1 MKNAATW
8 ADASAIALSGL
19 CLLHCL
25 ALPLLASLLPLL
37 GAWSE
42 AEWVHGLFVALAMP
56 VTGYALWRTHRRQCL
71 PGSMWLLA
79 GGGLSLLAA
88 GALGWP
94 LAKAETG
101 LTVAGSLMLAGT
113 HLWNALRRRHGHD

>member
-37 GAWSE
+37 GTWSE
-42 AEWVHGLFVALAMP
+42 AEWVHGLFIALAMP
-56 VTGYALWRTHRRQCL
+56 VTGYALWRTHRRQPL
-71 PGSMWLLA
+71 PSPMWWLA

-94 LAKAETG
+94 LVDAETG

-113 HLWNALRRRHGHD
+113 HVWNALRRRHGHN